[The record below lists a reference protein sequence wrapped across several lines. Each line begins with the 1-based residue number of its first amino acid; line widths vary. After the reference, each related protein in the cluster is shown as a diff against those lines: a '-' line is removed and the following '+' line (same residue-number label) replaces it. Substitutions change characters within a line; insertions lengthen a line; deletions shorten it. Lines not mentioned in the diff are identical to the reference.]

1 MYQPKEPITSA
12 AEIKAIVGPIL
23 PNQIAKV
30 IDHIDAHCKAWI
42 ERSPFILVSSINA
55 AGAMDIS
62 PKGDPP
68 GFVKILDKHTLA
80 IPDRLGNYRA
90 DTFLNVLE
98 NPSVAVIFIIPKRRE
113 VVRVSGTASLARDPE
128 LLAEMA
134 VNEKVPDLAMIV
146 RVREAFFHCGKSM
159 IRSGMWE
166 PNRWGSIDGLP
177 TYAQALKDH
186 GKLTNPR
193 FAESLE
199 SLQQLVERNE
209 TQRVY

>member
-1 MYQPKEPITSA
+1 MTFMYQPKMPITSA
-12 AEIKAIVGPIL
+12 AEVKSILGPDF
-23 PNQIAKV
+23 PSQVAKV

-42 ERSPFILVSSINA
+42 ERCPFIVVASINA

-80 IPDRLGNYRA
+80 IPDRLGNHRG
-90 DTFLNVLE
+90 DTFLNILE
-98 NPSVAVIFIIPKRRE
+98 NPSVGIIFIVPKRRE
-113 VVRVSGTASLARDPE
+113 VVRVSGTASLARDPD
-128 LLAEMA
+128 LIAEMT
-134 VNEKVPDLAMIV
+134 VGGKEPDLAMIV

-166 PNRWGSIDGLP
+166 PDRWGTIDGLP

-186 GKLTNPR
+186 GALDV
-193 FAESLE
+193 SLE
-199 SLQQLVERNE
+199 ALQAGLDRNE
-209 TQRVY
+209 TERLY

>member
-30 IDHIDAHCKAWI
+30 IDHIDAHCRAWI
-42 ERSPFILVSSINA
+42 ERSPFIVVSSINA

-68 GFVKILDKHTLA
+68 GFVKVLDRHTLA
-80 IPDRLGNYRA
+80 IPDRLGNHRA

-98 NPSVAVIFIIPKRRE
+98 NPSVAIIFIVPKRRE

-186 GKLTNPR
+186 GKLTNPL

-199 SLQQLVERNE
+199 SLQALVERNE